1 MSPSSLEELFKRYY
15 EKSATADEK
24 AKLFQLIEESSDQQ
38 LLKLIQIYGNQMNQP
53 DQVIGNDKAQAML
66 NNMLRYNDSG
76 SPVRKMKWIWA
87 AAAVFLAAVSL
98 GYFFLSGTPK
108 DQNTPVVRSA
118 PDSIIQPG
126 GNKAILTLADGKQI
140 ILDNARNGDLTSEA
154 NVKVI
159 KLSDGQI
166 SYQTTG
172 NTNEIAYN
180 TIITPIGG
188 QYQLILADGSKVWL
202 NAASSLRFP
211 ASFVGNERLVELS
224 GEGYFEIAPDRKR
237 PFRVVVNDI
246 RVEVLG
252 THFNVNSYPDE
263 PAMTTTL
270 LEGKIKLN
278 SGGSVN
284 VLKPGQQAMIQSPGK
299 IHVVNNAD
307 LEEALA
313 WKNGK
318 FIFNGNSIQ
327 SIMRQLSRWYD
338 IKVEYSNN
346 LPNDEYVGAI
356 QRSEN
361 ISAMLHILRKTK
373 TIDFKI
379 TGKQVTVLPYKN

>member
-1 MSPSSLEELFKRYY
+1 MNPSSLEELFKRYY

-38 LLKLIQIYGNQMNQP
+38 LLELIQLHGKQLDRP
-53 DQVIGNDKAQAML
+53 EPVISNDKSQAML
-66 NNMLRYNDSG
+66 KNILRDKDSV
-76 SPVRKMKWIWA
+76 SPVRKMKWVWA
-87 AAAVFLAAVSL
+87 AAAVFLVAVSL
-98 GYFFLSGTPK
+98 GYFFMWGTAK
-108 DQNTPVVRSA
+108 NQNVSVSKPTPGNL
-118 PDSIIQPG
+118 IQPG
-126 GNKAILTLADGKQI
+126 GNKAILTLANGKQI
-140 ILDNARNGDLTSEA
+140 ILDNADNGDLTSEA

-180 TIITPIGG
+180 TIITPNGG
-188 QYQLILADGSKVWL
+188 QYQLILSDGSKVWL
-202 NAASSLRFP
+202 NAASRLRFP
-211 ASFVGNERLVELS
+211 ASFVGKERAVELS

-237 PFRVVVNDI
+237 PFRVMVNDTK
-246 RVEVLG
+246 VEVLG
-252 THFNVNSYPDE
+252 THFNINAYTDE
-263 PAMTTTL
+263 PSMTTTL

-278 SGGSVN
+278 SGSSVHL
-284 VLKPGQQAMIQSPGK
+284 LKPGQQALVLSPGN
-299 IHVVNNAD
+299 IQVVDNAD
-307 LEEALA
+307 LEEAIA

-338 IKVEYSNN
+338 VKVEYSNN

-356 QRSEN
+356 QRSDN
-361 ISAMLHILRKTK
+361 ISAMLHILEKTK